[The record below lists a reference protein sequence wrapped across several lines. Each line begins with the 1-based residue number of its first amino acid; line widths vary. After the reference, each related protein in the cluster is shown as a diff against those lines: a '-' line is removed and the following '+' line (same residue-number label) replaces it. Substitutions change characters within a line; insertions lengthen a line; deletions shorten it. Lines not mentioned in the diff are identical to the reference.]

1 MSAFGYAR
9 VSTDEQSTAAQIEA
23 LEKAGCE
30 RVYKEYASGGRWD
43 RPELQHILR
52 HIQKGDVLVVWKLD
66 RLTRSLSDLLRILKP
81 LEKAGAGF
89 RSLTE
94 AIDTITPVGRMLTQ
108 VLGSFAEFERA
119 ILKER
124 TKLGLARAR
133 AEGRIGGNRAKL
145 TPKQQSEALK
155 ILAGGDRT
163 QSEVAEIFLVHRST
177 ISRLASEAR
186 VLSKVAHFHGNKPAQ
201 QCAQPSIS
209 CAQ

>member
-1 MSAFGYAR
+1 MNIGYAR

-23 LEKAGCE
+23 LEKAGCDP
-30 RVYKEYASGGRWD
+30 VYKEYASGGRWD
-43 RPELQHILR
+43 RPKLQHILS

-66 RLTRSLSDLLRILKP
+66 RLTRSLSDLLRIMTS

-94 AIDTITPVGRMLTQ
+94 AIDTTTPVGRMLAH

-145 TPKQQSEALK
+145 TPFQQAEARK
-155 ILAGGDRT
+155 ILAVGDRT
-163 QSEVAEIFLVHRST
+163 QSEVAEIFQVHRST

-186 VLSKVAHFHGNKPAQ
+186 VLSKVTHFHGNRPLQ
-201 QCAQPSIS
+201 QFREPDVQCAQ
-209 CAQ
+209 

>member
-1 MSAFGYAR
+1 MNIGYAR

-23 LEKAGCE
+23 LEKAGCDP
-30 RVYKEYASGGRWD
+30 VYKEFASGGRWD
-43 RPELQHILR
+43 RPKLQHILR

-66 RLTRSLSDLLRILKP
+66 RLTRSLSDLLRIMTS

-94 AIDTITPVGRMLTQ
+94 AIDTTTPVGRMLAH

-119 ILKER
+119 ILRER

-145 TPKQQSEALK
+145 TPFQQAEAKK
-155 ILAGGDRT
+155 ILAVGDRT
-163 QSEVAEIFLVHRST
+163 QSEVAELFQVHRST
-177 ISRLASEAR
+177 ISRLTSEGR
-186 VLSKVAHFHGNKPAQ
+186 VLAN
-201 QCAQPSIS
+201 
-209 CAQ
+209 